1 MAYGINTDVSAYNFG
16 MNSNTPY
23 YTPPATQVPAITSN
37 PALVNGAT
45 TIASGVIT
53 PQSLAAL
60 SASDPLNSAMV
71 GTGAFGQNTDGTLNN
86 LATPDQAGW
95 FKSTFMNKGGGLN
108 IGNLT
113 SLLGSIGGIY
123 GAMKSY
129 GLAKDQLNFS
139 KESFRTNIE
148 NQRKSYNTALEDR
161 VAGRYSDASRDTAR
175 DQAYLDRNRL

>member
-16 MNSNTPY
+16 LNSNTPY
-23 YTPPATQVPAITSN
+23 YTPPATQVPTMGVGDVTAQSLTNVGLSPEMLNNAAFGAAQIAGIVKNTAGTITAN
-37 PALVNGAT
+37 PA
-45 TIASGVIT
+45 
-53 PQSLAAL
+53 AA
-60 SASDPLNSAMV
+60 
-71 GTGAFGQNTDGTLNN
+71 
-86 LATPDQAGW
+86 DQAGW

-123 GAMKSY
+123 GAMKTY

-139 KESFRTNIE
+139 KESFRTNID
-148 NQRKSYNTALEDR
+148 NQRKTYNTALEDR